1 MGWTS
6 YHRKKGETDREHL
19 QRELCGDYLQ
29 IVECATVTD
38 HEYRVFYAA
47 VRYVQDRGI
56 IKAGHTFGLVVL
68 QQWVRGDYNYCRK
81 EIDESMGPGYCDAP
95 AKVLDALSPLDPDDK
110 RPYAA
115 EWRAKCR
122 ERLAAKA
129 AAPKVTPGT
138 RVRFAHPMQFTDG
151 VERDTFTFLER
162 STFRSDDGLRVR
174 ITSWRKRAFEVAA

>member
-1 MGWTS
+1 MGSTS
-6 YHRKKGETDREHL
+6 YHREKGETDREHL

-47 VRYVQDRGI
+47 VRYLKDSGI
-56 IKAGHTFGLVVL
+56 TPQGHTFGLVVL
-68 QQWVRGDYNYCRK
+68 QRWGRGDYNYCRK
-81 EIDESMGPGYCDAP
+81 EMDETMGPGYYDAP
-95 AKVLDALSPLDPDDK
+95 AKVLDALSPLDLDDTS
-110 RPYAA
+110 YAA
-115 EWRAKCR
+115 GWRAKCR
-122 ERLAAKA
+122 EQLAAKA
-129 AAPKVTPGT
+129 ATPKVTAGT

-174 ITSWRKRAFEVAA
+174 ITSWRKRTFEVAA